1 MGCDKIICV
10 TLGKRGIVALID
22 GRQHTDSGRAVTA
35 VDSTGAGD
43 CFVGAVAALL
53 ADGQP
58 IQSAFGYANIAASIC
73 VERMGA
79 APSMP
84 TVQEVSAILRKQR
97 SPKT

>member
-1 MGCDKIICV
+1 M
-10 TLGKRGIVALID
+10 ALIE
-22 GRQHTDSGRAVTA
+22 GRPHIDLGRAVNA
-35 VDSTGAGD
+35 VDTTGAGD

-58 IQSAFGYANIAASIC
+58 VRSAFGYANIAASIC

-84 TVQEVSAILRKQR
+84 TAAEVEALR
-97 SPKT
+97 PPGENT